1 MTIPNKFLAF
11 RIHQEEKSVRPALEE
26 ITLGD
31 LTEGEVIV
39 KNSYSSINYKDALAA
54 TGAGKILRKFPL
66 VGGVDVAGTVVESSD
81 PTLKP
86 GDKVLAACS
95 GLSETNDGGYS
106 EYSRLTSNA
115 AIKIPENITPR
126 TAMAIGTAGF
136 AAALAIYKMGLNNQ
150 KPDLGPIAVTGATGG
165 VGSIAIDMLSS
176 LGYETVAITSKK
188 DNEEYLK
195 NIGATSV
202 RFFDELDIGERPL
215 ERASF
220 GGAIDN
226 LGGNILSWLLRSTVE
241 EGNVASIGLALN
253 YKLDT
258 NVMPFILR
266 GVNLLGVNSTT
277 LPKTTKETVWR
288 KISEEM
294 MPRNIDSI
302 VTKELTLRD
311 LSGSFQQYLD
321 ASVVGRVIVNID
333 GS

>member
-1 MTIPNKFLAF
+1 MTVPNKFLAF
-11 RIHQEEKSVRPALEE
+11 RIHQEEKAIKPLLEE
-26 ITLGD
+26 ITLDD
-31 LTEGEVIV
+31 LTEGEVVV

-66 VGGVDVAGTVVESSD
+66 VGGVDVAGTVVESAD
-81 PTLKP
+81 PSFSP

-95 GLSETNDGGYS
+95 GLSETNDGGFS
-106 EYSRLTSNA
+106 EYSRLTSSA
-115 AIKIPENITPR
+115 AIKIPENITSR

-136 AAALAIYKMGLNNQ
+136 AAALAIYKMDLNNQ
-150 KPDLGPIAVTGATGG
+150 HPDLGPIAVTGATGG
-165 VGSIAIDMLSS
+165 VGSIAIDMLTS
-176 LGYETVAITSKK
+176 LGYETTAITSKK

-195 NIGATSV
+195 KIGATSV
-202 RFFDELDIGERPL
+202 QFFDELDIGERPL
-215 ERASF
+215 ESASF

-277 LPKTTKETVWR
+277 LPKIIKEKVWR

-294 MPRNIDSI
+294 IPKNIDSI
-302 VTKELTLRD
+302 VTKELTLQD
-311 LSGSFQQYLD
+311 LEGSFQQYLD
-321 ASVVGRVIVNID
+321 ASVVGRIIVNID
-333 GS
+333 DA